1 MSLREISKQML
12 GDEFGEEEHGK
23 ELGFLGG
30 SGRCTRRR
38 RRRRRSRQ
46 SEGREGRWQDA
57 GLSSGDSCSESASGS
72 EDCGWD
78 PAPPAAWRAPR
89 RAAAGTV
96 DLEVISLEEDG
107 DDATLPPADFEA
119 AAGSEAEVV
128 LSQAEELSDS
138 AEDVLAMDMDGEA
151 GQETPQDLVSLS
163 DGSEDDAPKRKAP
176 SPALPALCS
185 RGASSSSLAS
195 SSREGNTRQFRTP
208 VRGSRSAMPGG
219 AAVFSGKKHQALVLV
234 GAEAVP
240 AGKPF
245 DVEDHLVDA
254 PDWPM

>member
-1 MSLREISKQML
+1 MSLREISKQMF

-23 ELGFLGG
+23 ELDFLGG

-38 RRRRRSRQ
+38 RRGRQ

-72 EDCGWD
+72 GDCGWD
-78 PAPPAAWRAPR
+78 PAPSATWRAPR

-96 DLEVISLEEDG
+96 DLEVISLEEDD
-107 DDATLPPADFEA
+107 DDATPPPVGFEA

-185 RGASSSSLAS
+185 RGASSSSLAA
-195 SSREGNTRQFRTP
+195 SSREGDARQFRTP

-219 AAVFSGKKHQALVLV
+219 AAVFSGKQHQALVPV
-234 GAEAVP
+234 GAEAAP

-245 DVEDHLVDA
+245 DVGDHLVDA